1 MAANPPTQSS
11 VFASLHRKSK
21 APEPSVKENRDAAV
35 REAKQYIRDVVR
47 NDWAFEPPAT
57 LWSSSTTATTTTTTT
72 SPPSSILSTPATA
85 TTSNTTNTNNT
96 TSSSESSQSLT
107 EVPASD
113 VVEWRLREY
122 ASSGSEFETDSG
134 AATTLP
140 AAEKNPY
147 RFESPDA
154 IQESLVE
161 RRRKRRA
168 ALEEEAEWNPGLR
181 FFLERRNAWTGVKK
195 RKNVSDP
202 AAKAQQQH
210 DTEPDGL
217 ANGESSNVE
226 TKEQEIGPSP
236 TEMLN
241 DLKLADKE
249 AQPQRPEYVE
259 CYESDDSLIPV
270 MGPFIPDSNCIRSSI
285 TPAIYASIYSKV
297 ILQGL
302 TPTVPINLSDVTKAI
317 VAGWKADGQW
327 PPKITVP
334 PPGSDVPVRK
344 KGHPVATNTD
354 KTSRRGSFGGHGS
367 GVANAVKKVLG
378 LSGHSFHLRRL
389 SRSSTNGE
397 AGEAASTAANGVAVE
412 VPVIEETGHR

>member
-1 MAANPPTQSS
+1 MPP
-11 VFASLHRKSK
+11 
-21 APEPSVKENRDAAV
+21 
-35 REAKQYIRDVVR
+35 
-47 NDWAFEPPAT
+47 
-57 LWSSSTTATTTTTTT
+57 
-72 SPPSSILSTPATA
+72 
-85 TTSNTTNTNNT
+85 
-96 TSSSESSQSLT
+96 
-107 EVPASD
+107 SD

-122 ASSGSEFETDSG
+122 ASSGSEFETDTG
-134 AATTLP
+134 PAATKQSH
-140 AAEKNPY
+140 AEKSPY

-181 FFLERRNAWTGVKK
+181 FFLERRDAWTGAKKK
-195 RKNVSDP
+195 RLVADP
-202 AAKAQQQH
+202 AAAQQ

-217 ANGESSNVE
+217 ANGESSSAE
-226 TKEQEIGPSP
+226 TEEQETTSPPRSP
-236 TEMLN
+236 TEKLD
-241 DLKLADKE
+241 DLKLADE
-249 AQPQRPEYVE
+249 DAQPNNSE
-259 CYESDDSLIPV
+259 CFESDDSLVPV

-344 KGHPVATNTD
+344 KGRPVANNAD
-354 KTSRRGSFGGHGS
+354 KASRRGSLGGHGT
-367 GVANAVKKVLG
+367 GVANAVKKVFG
-378 LSGHSFHLRRL
+378 LSHLRRL
-389 SRSSTNGE
+389 SRSSTNGDTAE
-397 AGEAASTAANGVAVE
+397 PASTAANGVSVE
-412 VPVIEETGHR
+412 VPVIEESGRH